1 MGYTLRLKT
10 KEGQQIVNLISTDN
24 VGTLK
29 EKIAELSQI
38 STNRLNVLGGFP
50 PKALDLSDLTKPL
63 SAIGITNGDTLI
75 VNEKHPDEI
84 SSPPPATNTE
94 QADSLLAQRLAD
106 EEMEITVDGI
116 LLKQVV
122 PSDNSCLFTS
132 IGYVLNGKIDTDC
145 HGMMRQ
151 IIAQHVAND
160 KESYNEAILGKPN
173 EDYCTWIQ
181 KPETWGG
188 AIEVSIL
195 SNFYGIEI
203 AVVDIT
209 NGIINRFG
217 EDKNFG
223 MRVFLLF
230 DGIHYDPL
238 YLESLSGGP
247 VKTIFSIEDE
257 TVMQQAQQLAM
268 EAKSSRQFTDVN
280 RFSLKCIQCDCLLV
294 GQVEAQQ
301 HAKSTGH
308 TNFGEV

>member
-1 MGYTLRLKT
+1 M
-10 KEGQQIVNLISTDN
+10 
-24 VGTLK
+24 
-29 EKIAELSQI
+29 SQI
-38 STNRLNVLGGFP
+38 ASYP
-50 PKALDLSDLTKPL
+50 PKTLDLSDLQKPI
-63 SAIGITNGDTLI
+63 SQIGVTNGDTLI
-75 VNEKHPDEI
+75 VNEKLPDEVEAV
-84 SSPPPATNTE
+84 PASNTE
-94 QADSLLAQRLAD
+94 VEDSLLAQRLAD

-132 IGYVLNGKIDTDC
+132 IGYVLNGKVDTDC
-145 HGMMRQ
+145 HTMMRQ

-160 KESYNEAILGKPN
+160 KESYNEAMLGKTN
-173 EDYCTWIQ
+173 KDYCAWIQ

-217 EDKNFG
+217 EDKSFG

-238 YLESLSGGP
+238 YLESLIGGP
-247 VKTIFSIEDE
+247 IKTIFSIEDE

-280 RFSLKCIQCDCLLV
+280 RFSLKCIQCDSLLV